1 MHLLFLIVRVCR
13 GFMSKKMPG
22 TIITLMNK
30 WMAVSARKEH
40 IILIVGL
47 INLPY
52 ASHILQEKLD
62 SHLEGVKKA
71 NEKRE
76 FKEVTISQ
84 ATKLMKQLTQR
95 MG

>member
-1 MHLLFLIVRVCR
+1 
-13 GFMSKKMPG
+13 
-22 TIITLMNK
+22 MNK

-40 IILIVGL
+40 IKLIVGL

-76 FKEVTISQ
+76 IKEVTISQ
-84 ATKLMKQLTQR
+84 ATKLMKELTQR
-95 MG
+95 MGKSR